1 MMMGNRVSS
10 LWREAVK
17 GTFALIF
24 KHMRVIYFQHQ
35 GRACGPEEKK
45 KGQDDRRGKGE
56 KKCGGPD
63 RFSVSWSGS
72 LKLICSD
79 RKRHFPDSASLCGS
93 ESI

>member
-1 MMMGNRVSS
+1 MGSDVLCMMMGNRVSS

-45 KGQDDRRGKGE
+45 KGQDDRRGQ
-56 KKCGGPD
+56 
-63 RFSVSWSGS
+63 
-72 LKLICSD
+72 LI
-79 RKRHFPDSASLCGS
+79 RKVRRSAGVQTVFL
-93 ESI
+93 